1 VARRIAVSR
10 RGWFVAL
17 ATTIAVL
24 LAAELGVRAIADRL
38 PPRLD
43 WHTAEAQKK
52 VAQMDAL
59 ARRGGANV
67 VFVGSSVVRNGAEP
81 DVLSAALGVSAYN
94 AGLTAGV
101 PRLMEPWTLD
111 VVIPRLRP
119 KVLVIGVTSFD
130 FSEAKVRSFYEAFR
144 ASPAARRAMGVDSV
158 LDRVDRWLG
167 DHVDLWGYRQTL
179 RRPDAVLD
187 ALRGRPLPADPDVDE
202 TKDNGRDAAG
212 EFRTFEQRTAGAA
225 GLPVDNWSLGTD
237 DPAALGR
244 LIDGAK
250 AQGIAVLLVDM
261 PVTDDYVAKHPHGE
275 ADYATY
281 LQALRALAHDAG
293 VPLVELDAMR
303 DHRYFMDEVHMNR
316 AGAETFTGRLVAPV
330 QALLSPN

>member
-1 VARRIAVSR
+1 MVSTAPRRRRRWFSAIA
-10 RGWFVAL
+10 
-17 ATTIAVL
+17 ATVVL
-24 LAAELGVRAIADRL
+24 LLGTELAVRAIADRL
-38 PPRLD
+38 PPRLE

-59 ARRGGANV
+59 ARAGGADV

-81 DVLSAALGVSAYN
+81 DVITAALGVTAYN

-111 VVIPRLRP
+111 VVLPRLRP

-130 FSEAKVRSFYEAFR
+130 FSEAQQRAFYEAFR
-144 ASPAARRAMGVDSV
+144 ASPAARRAMGTDSV

-167 DHVDLWGYRQTL
+167 DHVDLWGYRQSL
-179 RRPDAVLD
+179 RRPTVVLD
-187 ALRGRPLPADPDVDE
+187 ALRDRPLPADPDVDD
-202 TKDNGRDAAG
+202 TKSNGRDAAG
-212 EFRTFEQRTAGAA
+212 ELRTFDQRTPGAA
-225 GLPVDNWSLGTD
+225 GLPVNDWSLGTD

-244 LIDGAK
+244 LVAGAR
-250 AQGIAVLLVDM
+250 ARGVAVLLVDM
-261 PVTDDYVAKHPHGE
+261 PVTDEYVAKHPHGA

-281 LQALRALAHDAG
+281 LQALHALAKSEG

-303 DHRYFMDEVHMNR
+303 DHSFFLDEVHMNR
-316 AGAETFTGRLVAPV
+316 LGAETFTTELVAPV
-330 QALLSPN
+330 QALIGR